1 MRDDTRTVVADA
13 DARALEAQRRE
24 TLGRLVP
31 GALHELANPVLA
43 LRGTVELL
51 LQEADPSRERLD
63 VIAAMAREIESV
75 VTALQRLAREAVEP
89 STTIPLAA
97 FVEDTAAV
105 ARRFTSAKDVAL
117 QVHTSGAES
126 VEARPAAL
134 RTALLGPLLEALA
147 SAGPNGRVAIEVDG
161 RRVLLGGT
169 ELPLPAG

>member
-13 DARALEAQRRE
+13 DAGRDEAQRRE
-24 TLGRLVP
+24 TLGRLLP

-51 LQEADPSRERLD
+51 LQETEPSRERLE
-63 VIAAMAREIESV
+63 VVAAMAREVESV

-89 STTIPLAA
+89 STSLPLAA

-117 QVHTSGAES
+117 DVRTSGSES
-126 VEARPAAL
+126 IEARPALL

-147 SAGPNGRVAIEVDG
+147 SAGPNGRVEIEVDG